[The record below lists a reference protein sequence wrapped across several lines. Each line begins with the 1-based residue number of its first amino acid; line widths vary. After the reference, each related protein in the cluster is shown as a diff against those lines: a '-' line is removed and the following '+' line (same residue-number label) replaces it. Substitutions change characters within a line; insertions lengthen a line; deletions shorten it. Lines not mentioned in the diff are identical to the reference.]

1 MSSSKNLASKELLST
16 TQKLGKSSEETTRT
30 VQKIKAIN
38 ASLVEI
44 TQKQYDVVNRVS
56 SDGEQI
62 KIMLSESVDTADNSL
77 TALNETVRNME
88 TEFNRIEESIHLFD
102 KIRESTQSL
111 NSVARYTKMLALN
124 TSVLGG
130 SLGSDG
136 RGINLVAKE
145 MQDLVQI
152 CEDASKHIDEVVCSA
167 RDNVQDIVK
176 INRDHMQAS
185 LENTAT
191 VEQALK
197 TLIALVKGNGE
208 TDLEQNQPSVDAI
221 ITDVGEIEILAQKVS
236 QIVEDTK
243 SETDVLNNEVEVSN
257 QAVSDLIGVVTNT
270 PITNLSPNQA
280 NDQAAS
286 LRIIDVRRPD
296 EFNDHLGHIENA
308 KLCTVNET
316 SFKNKLSSLNKN
328 IHYLFVCRSGGRSS
342 RAARIAQT
350 LGFSHIYNLD
360 GGMLAWDEC
369 QLSVERD

>member
-1 MSSSKNLASKELLST
+1 MSSRKNLTSIELLNS

-44 TQKQYDVVNRVS
+44 TQKQYDIVNRVS
-56 SDGEQI
+56 SDGEHI
-62 KIMLSESVDTADNSL
+62 KTKLSESVNTADNSL
-77 TALNETVRNME
+77 TSLNKTVRNME
-88 TEFNRIEESIHLFD
+88 SEFNRIEESIHLFD
-102 KIRESTQSL
+102 NIRESTQSL

-136 RGINLVAKE
+136 SGINLVAKE

-167 RDNVQDIVK
+167 RDNVQSIIK
-176 INRDHMQAS
+176 INRKQMQTS
-185 LENTAT
+185 LENTSA

-197 TLIALVKGNGE
+197 MLISLVKGSEKN
-208 TDLEQNQPSVDAI
+208 DLEQHETTVDGI
-221 ITDVGEIEILAQKVS
+221 ITDVGEIEFLAQKVS
-236 QIVEDTK
+236 RIAEDTQ
-243 SETDVLNNEVEVSN
+243 SETDVLYNEVEVSN
-257 QAVSDLIGVVTNT
+257 QAVSDLIGVVTDT

-280 NDQAAS
+280 IDQAVC

-308 KLCTVNET
+308 KLCTINET
-316 SFKNKLSSLNKN
+316 SFKSKLSSLNKSLN
-328 IHYLFVCRSGGRSS
+328 YLFVCRSGGRSS
-342 RAARIAQT
+342 RASRIAQS

-360 GGMLAWDEC
+360 GGMLAWNEC
-369 QLSVERD
+369 ELPVVRD